1 MLISVPIFT
10 KVCDHTFFDTLG
22 LFQVQSYA
30 HVTDH
35 APFDRVI
42 QKVDVPL
49 PLEVLVVGGHVFV
62 EIVQILSQVLRG
74 LEVLSVY
81 KSGLW
86 NL

>member
-1 MLISVPIFT
+1 MLVSIPIFT
-10 KVCDHTFFDTLG
+10 EVCDHTFFDTLG

-35 APFDRVI
+35 AQFNSVV

-74 LEVLSVY
+74 LEVLSVD

>member
-1 MLISVPIFT
+1 
-10 KVCDHTFFDTLG
+10 
-22 LFQVQSYA
+22 
-30 HVTDH
+30 
-35 APFDRVI
+35 VI

-49 PLEVLVVGGHVFV
+49 PLEVLVVGGHVFI